1 MLLDVCAEGEP
12 VESVWG
18 RSARTLVVSLQ
29 WFVRLLKRLLVLRC
43 AAYSCDLAERNQ
55 L

>member
-29 WFVRLLKRLLVLRC
+29 WFVRLVEASLGLEMCCV
-43 AAYSCDLAERNQ
+43 
-55 L
+55 